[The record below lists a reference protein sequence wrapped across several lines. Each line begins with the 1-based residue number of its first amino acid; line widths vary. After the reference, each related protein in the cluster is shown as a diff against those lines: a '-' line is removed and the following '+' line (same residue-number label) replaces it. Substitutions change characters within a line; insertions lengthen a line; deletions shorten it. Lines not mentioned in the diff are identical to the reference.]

1 MNITADSGHN
11 PTSLKHEGASKT
23 CLSVRNFCGFVRS
36 FFMAITRVQKE
47 NIVEEGKKDLQE
59 SGVVLFTDYKGT
71 SVSDLGILRTTLKE
85 ANAKMKVIKKR
96 LLKII
101 LNDSGVNFDP
111 TGLEGQVAAVFA
123 RGDVTDIAGPI
134 YNFAKTHEGFAIL
147 GGVNVREKVEI
158 PLDLIIRIGTLPSRE
173 VLIAQLVGTIAAP
186 LRGLMYVLKGK
197 SEK

>member
-1 MNITADSGHN
+1 
-11 PTSLKHEGASKT
+11 
-23 CLSVRNFCGFVRS
+23 
-36 FFMAITRVQKE
+36 MAITRAQKE

-59 SGVVLFTDYKGT
+59 SGVILFTDYKGT

>member
-1 MNITADSGHN
+1 
-11 PTSLKHEGASKT
+11 
-23 CLSVRNFCGFVRS
+23 
-36 FFMAITRVQKE
+36 MAITRAQKE

-59 SGVVLFTDYKGT
+59 SGVILFTDYKGT
-71 SVSDLGILRTTLKE
+71 SVSDLGVLRTTLKE

>member
-1 MNITADSGHN
+1 
-11 PTSLKHEGASKT
+11 
-23 CLSVRNFCGFVRS
+23 
-36 FFMAITRVQKE
+36 MAITRAQKE

-59 SGVVLFTDYKGT
+59 SGVILFTDYKGT
-71 SVSDLGILRTTLKE
+71 SVSDLGVLRTTLKE

-158 PLDLIIRIGTLPSRE
+158 PLDLIIKIGTLPSRE

>member
-1 MNITADSGHN
+1 
-11 PTSLKHEGASKT
+11 
-23 CLSVRNFCGFVRS
+23 
-36 FFMAITRVQKE
+36 MAITRVQKE